1 MELNKDGELDIK
13 DQYKS
18 SFQFGSQQFSDIVA
32 KLHALQKKLNGSYNE
47 FDKAYAEKTSI
58 GKMMFFFRKYF
69 LPIGVNR
76 WGVRRVNYE
85 SMNIE
90 QGFYLTFIQ
99 TMGKDLAKFRFN
111 VVKNWSNYSPQ
122 ERRAITQTLTDIG
135 IVLGVWLAYSVL
147 LGYDPDDKD
156 RFKKLKEKG
165 WAAQAAVFLLLKVR
179 SETEQFLPYAG
190 INEIKSVYSN
200 PSLVFNET
208 TRYINLSTL
217 IGEHMLNVLPFV
229 DFNHD
234 LYYSKNVDNSGLK
247 DKGDSKLV
255 AAAVKSLVGY
265 TGKTFSPVDAI
276 KSYEY
281 IQRQK

>member
-1 MELNKDGELDIK
+1 
-13 DQYKS
+13 
-18 SFQFGSQQFSDIVA
+18 VA
-32 KLHALQKKLNGSYNE
+32 KLHAMQKKLNGSYNQ

-58 GKMMFFFRKYF
+58 GKMMYFFRKYF

-99 TMGKDLAKFRFN
+99 TMGKDLSKFRFN

-122 ERRAITQTLTDIG
+122 EKRAITQTLTDIG
-135 IVLGVWLAYSVL
+135 IVLGIWLAYSVL

-165 WAAQAAVFLLLKVR
+165 WAAQAAVFLLLKTR

-208 TRYINLSTL
+208 TRYINLTTL
-217 IGEHMLNVLPFV
+217 IGEHMLNVLPGI
-229 DFNHD
+229 DFNHS
-234 LYYSKNVDNSGLK
+234 LYYQKDVDESGLK
-247 DKGDSKLV
+247 NKGDSKLV
-255 AAAVKSLVGY
+255 AAAVKSLFGY
-265 TGKTFSPVDAI
+265 TGKTINPVDAI

-281 IQRQK
+281 MQRQK